1 MPASELPPHPV
12 IQKIEALGRHTIRLV
27 DSIGFGT
34 SLLYQAGYWL
44 LLGHRRQQPVRLA
57 PIVVQMMEI
66 GIRAI
71 PIIALVSLTIG
82 LMLAIQG
89 INALKGFGAEQQVT
103 FGVALSVVRE
113 FSPLMTGI
121 LVAGRSGAALA
132 ARLSTM
138 TIHNEVDALRVMGIN
153 PIRFLV
159 VPNLL
164 AMLIMLPSLTWLS
177 DLIALGGAGL
187 YITTDLGIS
196 FGRYLQQI
204 LYIVSTA
211 DVVHGLGKSLVFGF
225 LITIVGVVNGSS
237 VTGGAEGV
245 GRVTTNSVVHAI
257 LAIILAD
264 LLIVFMMT
272 R

>member
-1 MPASELPPHPV
+1 MPTSELLSHPIIRKV
-12 IQKIEALGRHTIRLV
+12 EALGQRTIQLV
-27 DSIGFGT
+27 DSIGFGA
-34 SLLYQAGYWL
+34 SLVYQTGYWL
-44 LLGHRRQQPVRLA
+44 LLGRRHHQAVHLA
-57 PIVVQMMEI
+57 PIVAQIMEV

-89 INALKGFGAEQQVT
+89 IVALKAFGAEQQVT
-103 FGVALSVVRE
+103 YGVALSVVRE

-132 ARLSTM
+132 ARLGTM
-138 TIHNEVDALRVMGIN
+138 TIHSEVDALRVMGVN

-159 VPNLL
+159 VPNFI
-164 AMLIMLPSLTWLS
+164 AMLIVLPALTWFS
-177 DLIALGGAGL
+177 DLIALSGAGL

-196 FGRYLQQI
+196 FSRYLQQTMSLLHI
-204 LYIVSTA
+204 H
-211 DVVHGLGKSLVFGF
+211 DVMHGLGKSLVFGA
-225 LITIVGVVNGSS
+225 LITLVGVINGSS

-245 GRVTTNSVVHAI
+245 GRVTTNAVVHSI

-264 LLIVFMMT
+264 LLIVFILT
-272 R
+272 K